1 MHEYGILGAD
11 KGGIIS
17 YHGCPEFRNVL
28 GLSHGPFVMG
38 PQMACLDIKRAHHS
52 KPSDDREAEA
62 RRQVAE
68 PLFAAQDIKR
78 LRPDC
83 ALLTP
88 WDAKVYRDV
97 N

>member
-11 KGGIIS
+11 KGGMTS
-17 YHGCPEFRNVL
+17 YHGCPECSRPVAWALRDGAAN
-28 GLSHGPFVMG
+28 GLFGQTTGPSRSII
-38 PQMACLDIKRAHHS
+38 P
-52 KPSDDREAEA
+52 DDPEADV
-62 RRQVAE
+62 RRQGAE